1 MALPDFLLVGAP
13 KAGTTALHVALA
25 GHPQLCMSSVKEPK
39 FFLTDGPPPTGGGPG
54 DAATYRAYIWRREE
68 YEALFDEAPAG
79 ALRGESTTLYLRD
92 PAAHRRIAELIPQAK
107 LIAVVRDP
115 VDRAHSNWMHLR
127 SAGLEPEADFI
138 RACQLEEAR
147 AAAGWGPF
155 WRYVGLG
162 RYGEQLEHLFSLVPR
177 DQVLVLRY
185 RQLRE
190 EPQESLDRVCAF
202 LGVQRGL
209 LRQMSAENVTPHVT
223 HSGFNKA

>member
-1 MALPDFLLVGAP
+1 
-13 KAGTTALHVALA
+13 
-25 GHPQLCMSSVKEPK
+25 
-39 FFLTDGPPPTGGGPG
+39 
-54 DAATYRAYIWRREE
+54 
-68 YEALFDEAPAG
+68 
-79 ALRGESTTLYLRD
+79 
-92 PAAHRRIAELIPQAK
+92 
-107 LIAVVRDP
+107 
-115 VDRAHSNWMHLR
+115 MHLR

-138 RACQLEEAR
+138 RACRLEEQR

-162 RYGEQLEHLFSLVPR
+162 RYGEQLEHLFTLFPR

-209 LRQMSAENVTPHVT
+209 LQQMSAENVTPHVT
-223 HSGFNKA
+223 HSGFNKALHRLVRAGTSIGHRLPGRVGETLHTRGMRALQREQRTRLPLTIEERQQLLPSFLDDITVLERATGESFADWRDLQNGRTRSPLAIDRKFGTGFNSIDRPLAG